1 MKRMFACLLGLVLV
15 LTLVCPAFALSKGE
29 QLNLL
34 VLGDSIS
41 AGTGL
46 NDDEVPYGKMVADHF
61 RGIFD
66 TVAKNGNE
74 YQTVID
80 SIEYNPIKVNA
91 ANCYAFSIGSNDYI
105 EYLANEILDV
115 IYDGGSFSLTAFGY
129 NDISDFITD
138 ILITHKTSMT
148 ENLNG
153 FLTAEAEA
161 KQGWKD
167 GFCNEIKGKVSNIV
181 GRLNEE
187 NSEAPIL
194 ILSYYDPIEPYK
206 PLVSAAASAL
216 KIVCAQVETVDAIC
230 RAVENRGGYS
240 AYLLAQAEKTGKA
253 MADSLIQTLQEKG
266 VDLADIIPG
275 VDISA
280 IEAKI
285 REDGMKVLLVDLKN
299 TVVALDQLID
309 FTDDVMVQMN
319 ADLDALSRNNPT
331 VYVVDAASIGNCASN
346 ISPND
351 HFHPSEQGHRLIA
364 ADAINAINR
373 AYAKTDPAT
382 SCKINAVT
390 DVILAVTISY
400 LLSRCF
406 A

>member
-1 MKRMFACLLGLVLV
+1 MKRIIACLLGLVLV
-15 LTLVCPAFALSKGE
+15 LTLACPAFALSKGE

-61 RGIFD
+61 GGIFH
-66 TVAKNGNE
+66 TVAESGNE
-74 YQTVID
+74 YDDVME
-80 SIEYNPIKVNA
+80 SIASNTEIVNA

-105 EYLANEILDV
+105 EYLAENILHLSS
-115 IYDGGSFSLTAFGY
+115 GGGFSLTGFGY

-138 ILITHKTSMT
+138 ILITHETKMT

-161 KQGWKD
+161 KQEWKD
-167 GFCNEIKGKVSNIV
+167 EFCGKIADNVSNIV
-181 GRLNEE
+181 TKLQDANA
-187 NSEAPIL
+187 EAPIL

-216 KIVCAQVETVDAIC
+216 KIICTQVETVDAIC

-253 MADSLIQTLQEKG
+253 MADSLIQALQEKS

-275 VDISA
+275 VDMGA
-280 IEAKI
+280 IGEMI
-285 REDGMKVLLVDLKN
+285 RNTGMKVLLVDLKN

-309 FTDDVMVQMN
+309 FTDDVMVKMN
-319 ADLDALSRNNPT
+319 ANLDALSRNNPT

-364 ADAINAINR
+364 TDAINAINR
-373 AYAKTDPAT
+373 AYAKADSAT